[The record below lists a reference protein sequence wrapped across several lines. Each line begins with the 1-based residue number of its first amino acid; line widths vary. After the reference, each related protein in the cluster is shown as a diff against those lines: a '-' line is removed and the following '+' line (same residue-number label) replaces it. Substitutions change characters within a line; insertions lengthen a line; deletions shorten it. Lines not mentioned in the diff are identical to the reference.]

1 MQLRVT
7 VDQVARRRSAP
18 MVRFEGDDWRIPGDP
33 DSRRLAAIAFRL
45 AQKLAQK
52 LAPLEESAAALTVA
66 GQMDRATAWRL
77 LHARPGAA

>member
-7 VDQVARRRSAP
+7 SDHVARRRSAP

-45 AQKLAQK
+45 ARK